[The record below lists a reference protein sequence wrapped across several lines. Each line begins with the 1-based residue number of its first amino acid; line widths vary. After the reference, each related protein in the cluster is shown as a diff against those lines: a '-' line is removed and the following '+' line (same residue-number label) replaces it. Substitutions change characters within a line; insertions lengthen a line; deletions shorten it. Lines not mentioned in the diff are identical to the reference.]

1 VGHILTFVIEN
12 LWGTKNKKK
21 IYFKRHENRSG
32 PKTKAAIPATKYDHL
47 TFKFFFQK
55 LLGTFKNFNFN
66 IKKNAFK
73 SQVDLEIKIYQKV
86 FSKYFPK
93 FNIPYSFFFKTK
105 AKKEADKKA
114 RNNTGNHN
122 VLNDKSVKINK
133 QKHVKKR
140 KKLLKYSLFFI
151 I

>member
-32 PKTKAAIPATKYDHL
+32 HKTRSGPKTKAAIPTTKYDHL

-73 SQVDLEIKIYQKV
+73 SRVDLEIKIYQKV
-86 FSKYFPK
+86 FSKDFPISQHGDAILKILKIRLNACIILLLLLYLIGAIFSASLK
-93 FNIPYSFFFKTK
+93 F
-105 AKKEADKKA
+105 
-114 RNNTGNHN
+114 
-122 VLNDKSVKINK
+122 
-133 QKHVKKR
+133 
-140 KKLLKYSLFFI
+140 
-151 I
+151 

>member
-1 VGHILTFVIEN
+1 
-12 LWGTKNKKK
+12 
-21 IYFKRHENRSG
+21 
-32 PKTKAAIPATKYDHL
+32 L

-73 SQVDLEIKIYQKV
+73 SRVDLEIKIYQKV
-86 FSKYFPK
+86 FSKDFPK

-114 RNNTGNHN
+114 RNNTGKHN

-133 QKHVKKR
+133 QKHVKNR
-140 KKLLKYSLFFI
+140 KKLLKYSLFFKI
-151 I
+151 